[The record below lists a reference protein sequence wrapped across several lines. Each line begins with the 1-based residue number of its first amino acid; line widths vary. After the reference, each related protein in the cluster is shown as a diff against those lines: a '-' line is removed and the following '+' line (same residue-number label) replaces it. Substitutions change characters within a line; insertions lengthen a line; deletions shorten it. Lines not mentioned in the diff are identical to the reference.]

1 MTAVRR
7 RKASTANDFSL
18 AIAPTGTDPGR
29 MSAGDPTVQGLGAQP
44 HFLDAVGPQIVDGD
58 DVYFMVTD

>member
-1 MTAVRR
+1 VSSRR
-7 RKASTANDFSL
+7 SKPLRVTRYDTKPSPATCSV
-18 AIAPTGTDPGR
+18 IC
-29 MSAGDPTVQGLGAQP
+29 GAQP

>member
-1 MTAVRR
+1 
-7 RKASTANDFSL
+7 
-18 AIAPTGTDPGR
+18 